1 MFIYS
6 KLRLFLIKNPLGFD
20 RFMIIPLMVIAIIGI
35 NEVLLGVPNFETI
48 DVKIGLKTWITNEKE
63 RRSIE

>member
-1 MFIYS
+1 M
-6 KLRLFLIKNPLGFD
+6 GFD
-20 RFMIIPLMVIAIIGI
+20 RFMIISLMVIAIIGI